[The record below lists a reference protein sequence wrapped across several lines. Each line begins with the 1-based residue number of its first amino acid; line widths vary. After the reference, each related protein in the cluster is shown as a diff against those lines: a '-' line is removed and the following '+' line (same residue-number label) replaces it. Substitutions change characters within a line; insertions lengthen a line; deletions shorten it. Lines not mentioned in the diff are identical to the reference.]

1 MYLLPFCS
9 SKLAHFFKFSFR
21 ESRSWRM
28 SVFLSSKCLTC
39 LYLTEHPLKVSNKR
53 THIPLL
59 INLFIS
65 LIELKHQ
72 LKYQIKGDM
81 CRFKIDKITQSK
93 SQSRTTYE
101 VIKIKPL
108 VYFFRKK
115 SSIPD
120 VRLGWKQASE
130 QGFEISSSLL
140 FPAYKLSQKILCLK
154 ICVTQFLKRRK
165 VVVGQ

>member
-21 ESRSWRM
+21 ESRSLRM

-108 VYFFRKK
+108 VYFKLLTVFARKAPSQMFGWVGNRLLSKGLK
-115 SSIPD
+115 S
-120 VRLGWKQASE
+120 RAH
-130 QGFEISSSLL
+130 FC
-140 FPAYKLSQKILCLK
+140 SQP
-154 ICVTQFLKRRK
+154 TN
-165 VVVGQ
+165 